1 MIGRV
6 PVLGQ
11 HHRVEIGHQV
21 IDRGHDFIAAR
32 DGQPAA
38 NITVTLT
45 PGGSRYRDSINEIKV
60 TTNAQG
66 EFTVTWPTAGAYWLE
81 AELKDDKTSL
91 PQAKERRLTYAGT
104 LEVLP

>member
-1 MIGRV
+1 MVLGKAGMIGRV

-38 NITVTLT
+38 GTEIGLHVDDDQSLAHLWTSGIGAFPKATVG
-45 PGGSRYRDSINEIKV
+45 PPHRGV
-60 TTNAQG
+60 NAR
-66 EFTVTWPTAGAYWLE
+66 T
-81 AELKDDKTSL
+81 
-91 PQAKERRLTYAGT
+91 
-104 LEVLP
+104 